1 MIEASAP
8 GKLVVSGEYAVL
20 AGAPALV
27 AAVDRRV
34 TCTLV
39 ERESGEWRFVSTGFE
54 DDRSLPRQAVFEAAP
69 DTVAGIARRA
79 FHGTKATGSVSDRER
94 LVHGR
99 SAWLGRRRT
108 PAHSDSEAPGTALG
122 RYGDREAPE
131 HLEIAIDSSPCYHR
145 GVKLGVGSSAAM
157 VTAVATAFG
166 VLGGSAPRLAEL
178 YEFHADYQGGGSGLD
193 VAAAVT
199 GGVIRFQDRVVT
211 PVRLPQGVHLSFVF
225 TGTGTRT
232 PELLSAFEAWRRQSA
247 TAQLERLAAAAREVV
262 DCTGTADAFAD
273 ALGEYADVLERL
285 DQSARIG
292 IFGPGHRR
300 ARELA
305 GPLGV
310 VYKPCGAGGGD
321 TGVGT
326 ATDPAAIAAFERQ
339 ASAAGLVVL
348 PMAISADGVRVR
360 TG

>member
-34 TCTLV
+34 TCTLT
-39 ERESGEWRFVSTGFE
+39 ERESGQWRFVSTGFE
-54 DDRSLPRQAVFEAAP
+54 DDRSLPRSTVFEAAP

-79 FHGTKATGSVSDRER
+79 FGG
-94 LVHGR
+94 G
-99 SAWLGRRRT
+99 
-108 PAHSDSEAPGTALG
+108 
-122 RYGDREAPE
+122 EAPE
-131 HLEIAIDSSPCYHR
+131 HLQIAIDSSPCYHL

-199 GGVIRFQDRVVT
+199 GGVIRFQEGGVA
-211 PVRLPQGVHLSFVF
+211 PLRLPRGIHLSFVF
-225 TGTGTRT
+225 TGAGSRT
-232 PELLSAFEAWRRQSA
+232 PELLAAFEAWRRQGA
-247 TAQLERLAAAAREVV
+247 TAPLERLAAASRVVV
-262 DCTGTADAFAD
+262 DCTATADAFVE

-305 GPLGV
+305 GRLGV

-321 TGVGT
+321 TGIGT
-326 ATDPAAIAAFERQ
+326 ATDPEAIAAFERQ
-339 ASAAGLVVL
+339 ASAAGLVIL
-348 PMAISADGVRVR
+348 PLAISGDGVSVR

>member
-34 TCTLV
+34 TCTLA
-39 ERESGEWRFVSTGFE
+39 ERESGEWHFVSTGFE
-54 DDRSLPRQAVFEAAP
+54 DDRSLSRSAVFEAAP

-79 FHGTKATGSVSDRER
+79 YGS
-94 LVHGR
+94 G
-99 SAWLGRRRT
+99 
-108 PAHSDSEAPGTALG
+108 
-122 RYGDREAPE
+122 EAPE
-131 HLEIAIDSSPCYHR
+131 HLQIAIDSSPCYHL

-157 VTAVATAFG
+157 VTAIATAFG

-199 GGVIRFQDRVVT
+199 GGVIRFQDRVVA
-211 PVRLPQGVHLSFVF
+211 PLRLPQGIHLSFVF
-225 TGTGTRT
+225 TGAGTRT
-232 PELLSAFEAWRRQSA
+232 PELLSTFDAWRRRGPTS
-247 TAQLERLAAAAREVV
+247 QLERLAAAAREVE
-262 DCTGTADAFAD
+262 DCTATADAFVD
-273 ALGEYADVLERL
+273 ALDEYADVLERL

-305 GPLGV
+305 GRLGV

-321 TGVGT
+321 TGIGA

-339 ASAAGLVVL
+339 ASAAGLVIL
-348 PMAISADGVRVR
+348 PMAISAEGVRVR

>member
-1 MIEASAP
+1 MIEATAP
-8 GKLVVSGEYAVL
+8 GKLVLSGEYAVL

-34 TCTLV
+34 TCALA
-39 ERESGEWRFVSTGFE
+39 ERESGDWRFVSTGFE
-54 DDRSLPRQAVFEAAP
+54 DDRSLPKSAVFEAAP
-69 DTVAGIARRA
+69 DTVAGISRRA
-79 FHGTKATGSVSDRER
+79 YGDG
-94 LVHGR
+94 
-99 SAWLGRRRT
+99 
-108 PAHSDSEAPGTALG
+108 EAP
-122 RYGDREAPE
+122 D
-131 HLEIAIDSSPCYHR
+131 HLRITIDSSPCYHR

-166 VLGGSAPRLAEL
+166 FLGGSAPGLAEL

-199 GGVIRFQDRVVT
+199 GGVIRFQDRVVA

-232 PELLSAFEAWRRQSA
+232 PELLSAFEAWRRQGA
-247 TAQLERLAAAAREVV
+247 TAQLERLAAAAREIA
-262 DCTGTADAFAD
+262 DCTATADAFAD

-305 GPLGV
+305 GRLGV

-321 TGVGT
+321 TGIGVS
-326 ATDPAAIAAFERQ
+326 TDPAAIAAFERQ

-348 PMAISADGVRVR
+348 PVAISAEGVRVR